1 MIPSQPDIR
10 GILVLTQLVN
20 LIQVAFSREG
30 PQPSKTCWQSSIIA
44 RIQLP
49 AYIRISPVHPKGNQS
64 WIFIGRID
72 VEAETLILQPLMQRT
87 DLLEKILML
96 GNIERGRRRLRH
108 RMRWSV
114 ASPTWWTWVWVN
126 SVSWWR
132 TGRPGMLQ
140 SMGLQRVRH
149 DWVIELNW
157 TEFWGL

>member
-96 GNIERGRRRLRH
+96 GNIERGRIRLRH
-108 RMRWSV
+108 RMRWS
-114 ASPTWWTWVWVN
+114 AGITDLMDMSL
-126 SVSWWR
+126 SWWR
-132 TGRPGMLQ
+132 TGRPGVLQ
-140 SMGLQRVRH
+140 SMGLRRVRH
-149 DWVIELNW
+149 DWAIELNW